1 MDMHPP
7 LQEQGWKGCRREGCT
22 FEHFFKNSYIVNEL
36 AGRDDGKHKHHTLWY
51 FLCSLLLLS
60 TMQISHVFSF

>member
-36 AGRDDGKHKHHTLWY
+36 AGRDDGKHKHHTL
-51 FLCSLLLLS
+51 
-60 TMQISHVFSF
+60 